1 MKLVFRSSRRNKMH
15 LKLKE
20 SLSGNLKTPVVSYV
34 TQTKTNHSCTYTRKG
49 PFFLDTMCSYGDS
62 HRSIYE

>member
-1 MKLVFRSSRRNKMH
+1 MH

-34 TQTKTNHSCTYTRKG
+34 TQTKTNHSCTYIRKG